1 MLLFEIIVT
10 FFLSLYPNWCDDF
23 EQRNPII
30 DRKKNQEIAAK
41 SEIIQPKNE
50 NDILIENMEVQKNTN
65 VERNNSNIDLT
76 NENKDKNERVIPK
89 SNTDT
94 QIVNHDD
101 DQTKYQLV
109 EETENRT
116 ENEFVFSENVNIDN
130 LSYFNEPLSENK
142 KKENE
147 NKLLTNK

>member
-1 MLLFEIIVT
+1 LVRE
-10 FFLSLYPNWCDDF
+10 P
-23 EQRNPII
+23 
-30 DRKKNQEIAAK
+30 
-41 SEIIQPKNE
+41 
-50 NDILIENMEVQKNTN
+50 
-65 VERNNSNIDLT
+65 NNSSIDLP
-76 NENKDKNERVIPK
+76 NENKFKIERDIVK

-94 QIVNHDD
+94 RKVNHDD

-130 LSYFNEPLSENK
+130 LSYFNEPMSEIK

-147 NKLLTNK
+147 NKLLTNNK